1 MGCDLITE
9 SIVNQHNAFGVWEVR
24 RAEIL
29 YALLDE
35 FVSMTRDEKRCKE
48 MEEALS
54 DSNFVQ

>member
-1 MGCDLITE
+1 MASDMITQT
-9 SIVNQHNAFGVWEVR
+9 IVNQHNGFGTWELR

-35 FVSMTRDEKRCKE
+35 FVSMLASDQKCRE

-54 DSNFVQ
+54 ETGTL

>member
-1 MGCDLITE
+1 MASDMITQT
-9 SIVNQHNAFGVWEVR
+9 IVNQHKGFGAWEVR

-35 FVSMTRDEKRCKE
+35 FVSMLASDEKCRE

-54 DSNFVQ
+54 DSGVL